1 MPSGKFGF
9 SFSGI
14 LYKCNLK
21 CSIGFG
27 ESWDFDCP
35 LLLFG
40 SILNAGYPH
49 SSTCLKFLSYSK
61 AVFVFNGP
69 ICSGQL
75 SFVITSE
82 FTLFA

>member
-1 MPSGKFGF
+1 MALGKIGF

-21 CSIGFG
+21 CSTGFG
-27 ESWDFDCP
+27 NFGRS
-35 LLLFG
+35 LLLFIG
-40 SILNAGYPH
+40 ILDNAGYPH